1 MPTARSS
8 LPEGAAAATR
18 AVVVRDPA
26 AGDATWFL
34 DNLVVHKIGARDGA
48 PFALL
53 ESTLPAG
60 SHTPFHR
67 HDGEDEAFYVLEGEI
82 TFFVDGG
89 RVVRA
94 RPGSYVH
101 IPRGVAHGFRTETA
115 LRMLVITG
123 TDGFAEMVR
132 EAGVPAP
139 AHALPPLEPP
149 DLERLERAADRHR
162 IALLGPLPDER

>member
-1 MPTARSS
+1 MEPAPSLSRSPAS
-8 LPEGAAAATR
+8 PRREL
-18 AVVVRDPA
+18 VVRAPA

-34 DNLVVHKIGARDGA
+34 DNLIVHKVGARDGA

-53 ESTLPAG
+53 EASLPAG
-60 SHTPFHR
+60 SRTPFHR

-82 TFFVDGG
+82 TIFVDGG
-89 RVVRA
+89 SIVRG

-101 IPRGVAHGFRTETA
+101 IPSGVAHGFRTETA

-132 EAGVPAP
+132 DAGVPAP
-139 AHALPPLEPP
+139 THDLPPAAPL
-149 DLERLERAADRHR
+149 DLERLARAAGRHR